1 MTYKLLFNTTRVNQ
15 NNLVKCLEPSL
26 RAFYGN
32 EESRFNNLVFKYLS
46 AISDKEITFCSLE
59 IENELIASCLL
70 VSSSLKLN
78 GLNLPIFFL
87 TQVVTEKKFR
97 RMGYFALLLQKIE
110 EFSRQKKRNI
120 LIVIARRAV
129 TDLYWKFGFKGFSH
143 FPEYNLKSSLKF
155 PTLNSFN
162 IASNKDLE
170 ILRYLHLQSV
180 NSSNCKI
187 ARSKLFWQ
195 FILKN
200 QSELN
205 CKVLIPKDKMN
216 QNYFILQNNV
226 LIEASSR
233 GDHQNLSSFFIETRN
248 LFNQVKLDRFH
259 SISRD
264 LSLDI
269 WDYTER
275 FEAKEGH
282 LYKLLDTLPK
292 GIEYFFKEIARESGT
307 VRLEISPLD
316 QW

>member
-1 MTYKLLFNTTRVNQ
+1 
-15 NNLVKCLEPSL
+15 
-26 RAFYGN
+26 
-32 EESRFNNLVFKYLS
+32 
-46 AISDKEITFCSLE
+46 
-59 IENELIASCLL
+59 
-70 VSSSLKLN
+70 
-78 GLNLPIFFL
+78 
-87 TQVVTEKKFR
+87 
-97 RMGYFALLLQKIE
+97 MGYFELLLQKIE
-110 EFSRQKKRNI
+110 AFSRQKKRNI

-143 FPEYNLKSSLKF
+143 FPEYNLKPSLKL
-155 PTLNSFN
+155 PTRNLFN
-162 IASNKDLE
+162 IASTKDLK
-170 ILRYLHLQSV
+170 ILRYMHSRSV

-187 ARSKLFWQ
+187 ARSELFWQ

-205 CKVLIPKDKMN
+205 CKVLIPKNKMN

-233 GDHQNLSSFFIETRN
+233 GDHQNLSSLFIETRN

-264 LSLDI
+264 LSSDI

-275 FEAKEGH
+275 FEAREGH
-282 LYKLLDTLPK
+282 LYKLLDILPK
-292 GIEYFFKEIARESGT
+292 SIENFFKEIAKEFGT